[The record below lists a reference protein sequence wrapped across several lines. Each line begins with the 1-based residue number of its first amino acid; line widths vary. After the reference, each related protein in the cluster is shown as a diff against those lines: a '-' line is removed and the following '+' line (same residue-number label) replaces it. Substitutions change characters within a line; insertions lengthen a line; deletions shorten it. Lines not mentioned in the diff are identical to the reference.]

1 MTPLKEEAMVE
12 KLKKEVRAKMEKS
25 LEALRHELS
34 QIRTGRAS
42 PALLDAIRVEYY
54 GTMVPITH
62 IANVSAPEARL
73 LVVQPWDKS
82 TLPAIEKAILS
93 SDLGITPSND
103 GNVIRLSIPPL
114 TEERRQELVKVVR
127 RLAEDARVAVRNIRR
142 EAVERL
148 RKAQKDGELSE
159 DESRRAQKE
168 VQEITDEYIKKV
180 GEALAQKEAEI
191 LEE

>member
-1 MTPLKEEAMVE
+1 MVE
-12 KLKKEVRAKMEKS
+12 ELKKEVRAKMEKS

-168 VQEITDEYIKKV
+168 VKEITDEYIKKV

>member
-1 MTPLKEEAMVE
+1 MVE
-12 KLKKEVRAKMEKS
+12 DLKKEVRAKMEKS
-25 LEALRHELS
+25 LEALRHEFS

-42 PALLDAIRVEYY
+42 PALLDAVRVEYY
-54 GTMVPITH
+54 GTMVPVTH

-82 TLPAIEKAILS
+82 ALPAIEKAILS

-127 RLAEDARVAVRNIRR
+127 RLAEDTRIAVRNVRR

>member
-1 MTPLKEEAMVE
+1 MVE

>member
-1 MTPLKEEAMVE
+1 MVE
-12 KLKKEVRAKMEKS
+12 KLKGEVRVKMEKS
-25 LEALRHELS
+25 LETLRHEFS

-54 GTMVPITH
+54 GTMVPIPH
-62 IANVSAPEARL
+62 IANVSTPEARL
-73 LVVQPWDKS
+73 LVIQPWDKS
-82 TLPAIEKAILS
+82 TLPAIEKAILG

-114 TEERRQELVKVVR
+114 TEERRQELVRIVR
-127 RLAEDARVAVRNIRR
+127 RLAEDTRVAVRNIRR

>member
-1 MTPLKEEAMVE
+1 MVE
-12 KLKKEVRAKMEKS
+12 KLKGEVRVKMEKS
-25 LEALRHELS
+25 LETLRHEFS

-54 GTMVPITH
+54 GTMVPIPH

-73 LVVQPWDKS
+73 LVIQPWDKS
-82 TLPAIEKAILS
+82 TLPAIEKAILG

-114 TEERRQELVKVVR
+114 TEERRQELVRIVR
-127 RLAEDARVAVRNIRR
+127 RLAEDTRVAVRNIRR

>member
-1 MTPLKEEAMVE
+1 MVKQLKEET
-12 KLKKEVRAKMEKS
+12 RNKMEKS
-25 LEALRHELS
+25 LEALRHEFA

-42 PALLDAIRVEYY
+42 PALLDTIRVEYY
-54 GTMVPITH
+54 GTMVPISH
-62 IANVSAPEARL
+62 IASVSAPEARL
-73 LVVQPWDKS
+73 LVIQPWDRGM
-82 TLPAIEKAILS
+82 LPAIEKAILG

-103 GNVIRLSIPPL
+103 GTVIRLSIPSL
-114 TEERRQELVKVVR
+114 TEERRRELVRVVR

-148 RKAQKDGELSE
+148 RKAQKEGTLSE

-168 VQEITDEYIKKV
+168 VQDITDEYITKV
-180 GEALAQKEAEI
+180 EEALAQKEAEI

>member
-1 MTPLKEEAMVE
+1 MVE
-12 KLKKEVRAKMEKS
+12 ELKKEVRAKMEKS
-25 LEALRHELS
+25 LETLRHEFS

>member
-1 MTPLKEEAMVE
+1 MVE
-12 KLKKEVRAKMEKS
+12 ELKKEVRAKMEKS